1 MRKSWLPAYL
11 ALGTV
16 WGCSFIFIELG
27 LEFLTPFGVTFIR
40 CALGAITLIIIARIR
55 KIDLPTDR
63 KVWQKL
69 WVVALL
75 LNVIP
80 GVLFAFAQQYVT
92 SVFASIINAATPL
105 MTLVFILVIF
115 REEKLKREQIFGLLI
130 GALGVMTVVGVWKEL
145 GDNQLVGV
153 LALLIAV
160 SCYGASYP
168 YSTRNVI
175 PGVLFAFAQQY
186 VTSVFASII
195 NAATPLM
202 TLVFILVIFREEK
215 LKREQIY
222 GLLIGALGV
231 MTVVGVWKE
240 LGDNQ
245 LVGVIALLIAV
256 SCYGASYPYS
266 TRNVI
271 PLKLKPE
278 ALAAGQLIM
287 AAITLLPLFLINGIS
302 NNSYPRQSV
311 IAMLCLGIF
320 GSGFAYIW
328 NFSITAAAGS
338 AIASSVTYLTPVV
351 AVIVGRL
358 YLGEVIVWHEIVG
371 AIIVILGALLSQGR
385 LNRLVKTK

>member
-55 KIDLPTDR
+55 KINLPTDR

-153 LALLIAV
+153 V
-160 SCYGASYP
+160 
-168 YSTRNVI
+168 
-175 PGVLFAFAQQY
+175 
-186 VTSVFASII
+186 
-195 NAATPLM
+195 
-202 TLVFILVIFREEK
+202 
-215 LKREQIY
+215 
-222 GLLIGALGV
+222 
-231 MTVVGVWKE
+231 
-240 LGDNQ
+240 
-245 LVGVIALLIAV
+245 ALLIAV

>member
-1 MRKSWLPAYL
+1 MMRKSWLPAYV

-27 LEFLTPFGVTFIR
+27 LEFLTPFGVAFIR
-40 CALGAITLIIIARIR
+40 CALGAITLLIISRIR

-92 SVFASIINAATPL
+92 SVLASIINAGTPL
-105 MTLVFILVIF
+105 MTLVFMLIVF
-115 REEKLKREQIFGLLI
+115 REEKLKLEQIIGLLI
-130 GALGVMTVVGVWKEL
+130 GALGVL
-145 GDNQLVGV
+145 
-153 LALLIAV
+153 
-160 SCYGASYP
+160 
-168 YSTRNVI
+168 
-175 PGVLFAFAQQY
+175 
-186 VTSVFASII
+186 
-195 NAATPLM
+195 
-202 TLVFILVIFREEK
+202 
-215 LKREQIY
+215 
-222 GLLIGALGV
+222 
-231 MTVVGVWKE
+231 TVVGVWKE

-278 ALAAGQLIM
+278 ALATGQLIM
-287 AAITLLPLFLINGIS
+287 AAVTLLPFFLISGIS
-302 NNSYPRQSV
+302 NDFYRPQSV

-328 NFSITAAAGS
+328 NFAITAAAGS
-338 AIASSVTYLTPVV
+338 AIASTVTYLTPVV
-351 AVIVGRL
+351 AVIVGFL
-358 YLGEVIVWHEIVG
+358 YLGEVIVWNEIVG
-371 AIIVILGALLSQGR
+371 AIIVIMGALLSQGR